1 MKVAIVEDELLAANY
16 LKQLLE
22 QQNIINIDYIKVLRS
37 KQEAV
42 LFFSD
47 NNVDLIFMDIQLGD
61 GNSLEIFEKVEIKN
75 PIVFVTAYDEY
86 ALKVFKHFT
95 IDYILKPF
103 ENDEVLSA
111 LTKYK
116 SISTSFDITSTLDS
130 LVSIENQTKSK
141 VLNKIMVSNG
151 NKLIVLEEEEI
162 AYFFASGK
170 HLFITTIDN
179 RTYIY
184 NDNLKDIID
193 KLNSNVFFKI
203 NRKYIVSKEAIK
215 EVIKHSSQKIEII
228 LNPLPEIKTEI
239 LISKMQISEWKK
251 WMEK

>member
-116 SISTSFDITSTLDS
+116 NISTSFDITSTLDS
-130 LVSIENQTKSK
+130 LASIENQTKSK

>member
-116 SISTSFDITSTLDS
+116 NISTSFDIASTLDS

-203 NRKYIVSKEAIK
+203 NRKYIVSKESIK

>member
-116 SISTSFDITSTLDS
+116 NISTSFDIASTLDS

-203 NRKYIVSKEAIK
+203 NRKYIVSKESIK
-215 EVIKHSSQKIEII
+215 EVIKHSSQKIEVI